1 MNKIKAMPDL
11 LALNENHRWKKCKEF
26 SYTEKRRSGS
36 QPLRGSKIF
45 AVRRFSGWFFLQAD
59 SVPDTESV
67 AAIPAG
73 RGNMISTIALFWALC
88 VVCIVNMARYFSS
101 LRALLAV
108 LRGCDPL
115 LYQYV
120 DGAGFFTSHGQ
131 PSKQVRLVTYI
142 WAKRYLDHHD
152 DEFIRRCE
160 RVRGQFVLTSAL
172 CGLVVISL
180 VALAIWH

>member
-73 RGNMISTIALFWALC
+73 RGEYDQHYCAFLGS
-88 VVCIVNMARYFSS
+88 
-101 LRALLAV
+101 
-108 LRGCDPL
+108 
-115 LYQYV
+115 
-120 DGAGFFTSHGQ
+120 
-131 PSKQVRLVTYI
+131 
-142 WAKRYLDHHD
+142 
-152 DEFIRRCE
+152 
-160 RVRGQFVLTSAL
+160 L
-172 CGLVVISL
+172 CGVYREYGTLFFIAARATGGITGL
-180 VALAIWH
+180 